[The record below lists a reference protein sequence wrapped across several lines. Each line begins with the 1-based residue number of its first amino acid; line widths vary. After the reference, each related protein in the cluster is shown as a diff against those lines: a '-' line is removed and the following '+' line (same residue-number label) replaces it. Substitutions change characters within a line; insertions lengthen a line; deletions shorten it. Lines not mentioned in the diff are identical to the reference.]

1 MDKIVYITP
10 NFAVTGALKEADF
23 RIVAAMGFRSVINNR
38 PDGEEQGQLS
48 GTDEARLAAD
58 YGLGY
63 RFIPAAKLDLFSD
76 HVVSDM
82 QQALGQLDGPI
93 LAHCKAGM
101 RSAIAWAAATS
112 HTQPIDEILAKVA
125 AAGFDFDFLRDDFE
139 ALILPPPG
147 AADVAE
153 DILALTRAA

>member
-10 NFAVTGALKEADF
+10 EFAVTGALAAEDF
-23 RIVAAMGFRSVINNR
+23 AAIKALGFGSVINNR
-38 PDGEEQGQLS
+38 PNSEEAGQLS
-48 GTDEARLAAD
+48 GDDEAALAKSA
-58 YGLGY
+58 GLGY

-76 HVVSDM
+76 HVVSEM
-82 QQALGQLDGPI
+82 QSALASLDGPV

-101 RSAIAWAAATS
+101 RLAIAWAAANS
-112 HTQPIDEILAKVA
+112 HTQPIDEVLEKVA

-147 AADVAE
+147 ASIATEQAVE
-153 DILALTRAA
+153 LTRAA